1 MLDRAVARTLALALT
16 VALHTGLS
24 TNATAQTPG
33 KWRYTIVT
41 DRALMPADMQ
51 VNFPTITFSACRSTE
66 DFESGRAF
74 ALQTLA
80 SSAERCPSG
89 GFVRTPPPPGSSP
102 GQGDMLSFAYAC
114 DAGQTLSGLA
124 IGRVQSTRFNVNLE
138 SRYSPPVGGVDVV
151 KQAMTAARIGAC
163 GVRPDSDLMRVK

>member
-16 VALHTGLS
+16 IALHTGLS

-51 VNFPTITFSACRSTE
+51 VNF
-66 DFESGRAF
+66 
-74 ALQTLA
+74 
-80 SSAERCPSG
+80 PSG

-124 IGRVQSTRFNVNLE
+124 IGRVQSTRFDVNLE